1 MAVPSSAEVRRVP
14 ADEAQHRAFDVNV
27 QHDRG
32 KDGQGSQQNMVP
44 ALIVLNLEAQKG
56 PICACECWV

>member
-1 MAVPSSAEVRRVP
+1 VMPW
-14 ADEAQHRAFDVNV
+14 QGFD
-27 QHDRG
+27 RLII
-32 KDGQGSQQNMVP
+32 VP